1 MKIPYFK
8 VTQFDRSYFVTRM
21 NASYL
26 LDKVDFEFRFP
37 YKNNPRDIYDANK
50 YIKDLEKLTGV
61 QVEEEHQ
68 DKAIQRRTDLKRI
81 QNISQFIK
89 NHPRESLLFTTPL
102 VLGVNVYD
110 DNGTENVQESD
121 NNLVISDSARFT
133 IIDGQHRLLGIANYI
148 SDNAHD
154 DSIELPIILLADIDL
169 AEATKIFID
178 INSNQKKVNRS
189 IVYDLYSNIDESIF
203 EKERDIKTVVQ
214 ALNEN
219 SSSLLYQKVKMLGT
233 GSGSISLAF
242 MIDYISGEILGNV
255 SEFNKKKL
263 MISLNNYFRI
273 LSLSFPNDW
282 NNFLKTTGMGAAL
295 MFYKYFIEITNDQ
308 PVTTE
313 SLIYGYLSENIN
325 SKLKDYL
332 TTVDIDFGKVQGTG
346 KKAQKT
352 ILSQLQEGKTPKL

>member
-8 VTQFDRSYFVTRM
+8 VTQFDRSYFVTKM
-21 NASYL
+21 TASSL

-37 YKNNPRDIYDANK
+37 YKNNQKDIYDANK
-50 YIKDLEKLTGV
+50 YIKELEKLTGA
-61 QVEEEHQ
+61 QVDEERQ
-68 DKAIQRRTDLKRI
+68 DKAIQRRTDLQRI
-81 QNISQFIK
+81 KNISQFIK
-89 NHPRESLLFTTPL
+89 SHPRESLLFTTPL
-102 VLGVNVYD
+102 VLGVNIYD
-110 DNGTENVQESD
+110 DNGTENVQEYD

-148 SDNAHD
+148 SDNAYD
-154 DSIELPIILLADIDL
+154 GSIEIPIILLADIDL
-169 AEATKIFID
+169 SEATKIFID

-189 IVYDLYSNIDESIF
+189 LVYDLYSNINEEVF
-203 EKERDIKTVVQ
+203 EKEKDIKTVVQ

-219 SSSLLYQKVKMLGT
+219 SSSLLYQQVKMLGT

-242 MIDYISGEILGNV
+242 MIDYISGEILENV
-255 SEFNKKKL
+255 SEFDKKKL

-273 LSLSFPNDW
+273 FSVSFPHDW
-282 NNFLKTTGMGAAL
+282 SNFLKTTGMGAAL
-295 MFYKYFIEITNDQ
+295 MFYSNFIEITNDQ

-313 SLIYGYLSENIN
+313 SFMYGYLSESNTH
-325 SKLKDYL
+325 KLQKYL